1 MKRLNQT
8 EKEKLD
14 NRTEI
19 PRLNEDVMGVI
30 LQHVFR
36 GQRERVERNMKYQ
49 TYNKYE
55 MYLVKKLIKRDE
67 NLDLRHFAWPESLKT
82 NSQRL
87 IHHAELKMF
96 PNVKLGLHADYED
109 ENDEDYF
116 YDKYDNDLQLLLKVE
131 SADKELD
138 SMLETFKH
146 FDCIVARPFGSIK
159 PAEFIQKQRTLRDC
173 NRACYKAL
181 EERVARRMED

>member
-1 MKRLNQT
+1 MEKKYSNQT
-8 EKEKLD
+8 KKEKLD
-14 NRTEI
+14 NKTEI
-19 PRLNEDVMGVI
+19 PQLNEDVMGVI

-36 GQRERVERNMKYQ
+36 GQRESVERSMHR
-49 TYNKYE
+49 T
-55 MYLVKKLIKRDE
+55 YLVKKLIKRDE
-67 NLDLRHFAWPESLKT
+67 NLDLCHFAWPESLKT

-96 PNVKLGLHADYED
+96 PNVKLGIHADYED

-116 YDKYDNDLQLLLKVE
+116 YDKYDNDLQLLLEVE

-159 PAEFIQKQRTLRDC
+159 PADFIQKQRALRDC
-173 NRACYKAL
+173 NRASYKAL
-181 EERVARRMED
+181 QDG